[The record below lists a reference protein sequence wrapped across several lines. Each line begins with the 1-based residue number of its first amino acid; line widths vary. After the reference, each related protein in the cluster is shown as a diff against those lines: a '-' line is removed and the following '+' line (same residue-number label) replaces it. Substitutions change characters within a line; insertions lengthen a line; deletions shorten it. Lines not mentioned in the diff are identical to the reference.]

1 MLLHLTVIFAMIAAL
16 AAFLLLWYTW
26 VKRKLQAPWFRE
38 SEEDVLFP
46 FRYFSWILM
55 GLVVITCVVQIH
67 FLRVSSLA
75 QEKLAAVTFLSDNQT
90 TSASRVEDLHAMLQT
105 MQRDLRSRLAQL
117 EQRPAG
123 QLPRAEAVQAFRK
136 PEAPVEELKPKRTEA
151 DRVVRVRRAER
162 PDFGKEAGTF
172 TEPPAEKA
180 PGTVPTQKLGNTRK
194 NAWSM
199 RLNLLGRVN
208 AETLNMR
215 KRPEKTAPVIERLK
229 LGTEVKVTEKRMFDD
244 GMWFRIVAPSGRA
257 GWVDFRYLRLHTT
270 TRRSSGA

>member
-1 MLLHLTVIFAMIAAL
+1 MLLHLTIIFAMIFAL
-16 AAFLLLWYTW
+16 GAFLLLWYAW
-26 VKRKLQAPWFRE
+26 VKRRLQAPWFRE

-67 FLRVSSLA
+67 FLRVSSVA
-75 QEKLAAVTFLSDNQT
+75 QEKLAAVTFLSENQNT
-90 TSASRVEDLHAMLQT
+90 CASRVEDLHSMLQT
-105 MQRDLRSRLAQL
+105 MQRDLRSRLARL
-117 EQRPAG
+117 EHHPAD

-136 PEAPVEELKPKRTEA
+136 PDAPVEELKLKRPEA
-151 DRVVRVRRAER
+151 DKVVRAQPTER
-162 PDFGKEAGTF
+162 PDFGKEAGAF
-172 TEPPAEKA
+172 TESPADKT
-180 PGTVPTQKLGNTRK
+180 PGAVSTQRHRNTKK

-229 LGTEVKVTEKRMFDD
+229 IGTEVKVTEKRMFDD

-270 TRRSSGA
+270 SRRSSGA